1 MPILHDYICLKC
13 QRTFEALV
21 NVEER
26 VLPCPL
32 CGDGPAHRVFLSF
45 GGMLGANKGRFPY
58 FDNQLGVTL
67 ESAQHRDRVA
77 KERGLVVMGR
87 EEYDRSRNAPRS
99 PDPLD
104 DPNPDPKLIE
114 IAKKV
119 WDDHKY
125 GRVKVEPPPP
135 TPKDAD
141 FIDIASATKTS

>member
-1 MPILHDYICLKC
+1 MPVLHDYRCLKC

-21 NVEER
+21 NVEDR
-26 VLPCPL
+26 VVPCPL
-32 CGDGPAHRVFLSF
+32 CHVGTAERVFLKM
-45 GGMLGANKGRFPY
+45 GGMLGRNKGLYPRF
-58 FDNQLGVTL
+58 DVQLGITL

-77 KERGLVVMGR
+77 KERGLVVMGV
-87 EEYDRSRNAPRS
+87 EEYNRSRNAPRS

-125 GRVKVEPPPP
+125 GRVKVEPAPPAP
-135 TPKDAD
+135 TNAD
-141 FIDIASATKTS
+141 FLDISKGPKVA